1 MPNLLRELRNKFYN
15 CFFFIYFLKV
25 AVKVLPFYANY
36 FGIAYNLP
44 KCDMIAVT
52 ELSFGELNIN

>member
-15 CFFFIYFLKV
+15 CFFIIYFLKV

-52 ELSFGELNIN
+52 ELSFG